1 MVEVDINRLGRR
13 PSDGSDDFA
22 PFYIKGRD
30 EANLQAMEQEL
41 EAMYGSEPPETPD
54 QTAGQQKD
62 QEDKEGWLSRQV
74 KGMYR
79 PYVHGFMRGTQGF
92 FEFLDKAAQ
101 LVTNAMGEVEL
112 KDKSGKIHKITFN
125 KPEVFK
131 ALAEMAEP
139 PADLEPQGFAEK
151 LISGMTQAITELPKY
166 MITPGGPMV
175 SMGTVGAVE
184 ATGRPTKEVA
194 EEALKGALLGK
205 ALEYTNMLR
214 PMKRI
219 PAMFG
224 LGAGQ
229 AAAEAKAKGEELSP
243 EQLAISGTTMAA
255 LAALAGPGKEIEFKR
270 KAAIVEGAE
279 KAAAEAEKEAK
290 ANEVKASEPA
300 YGRATEILHNQGQDP
315 ARYVVVDIQ
324 DLAPSHLPE
333 KGFTR
338 NPRYPENVQER
349 QYETDKAEQAKVIK
363 NAQTYD
369 PAYTVNT
376 DPTLVNG
383 PPAVTREGVV
393 LGGNSRVMTLQEV
406 YRNNPEAAQKYRD
419 ALEMH
424 AQDFG
429 IDPAEIQK
437 FRHPVLVRVVDSSI
451 QDLGDFQRRARL
463 YNEPPTQAMAG
474 QAEGVSKARLLSE
487 ETMDQVVRGLEEFG
501 TLREYMGN
509 RASRDMIAGFYR
521 DGVIEPV
528 EANKYIDSNTG
539 LLTEEGKRLAEQV
552 IRGRVFEDAELL
564 STASREGLKKLD
576 LSLPALMRLKA
587 RGDKWDITPK
597 LAEALRTYTKMK
609 AEGFKSV
616 EDFLAQGRMFE
627 EEPISRD
634 PEAMALLRALSER
647 RPTELRDAFDD
658 MARAAAADIPN
669 QMSFAFYEPERPE
682 QAFSRI
688 FGVKDKSVDEILADW
703 LRTTEVEQ
711 KPLPQEVKT
720 QLRKGAVEGKSPQT
734 EPETVLMGG
743 PTGAGKTSLVNEML
757 AGKEPDFVVADTDH
771 YAKRAGVL
779 DERPAYHEDLSQ
791 LTDSIAREAIKKKYN
806 VIYDSLLTNFGK
818 ARHYIEETLKNNG
831 KATILFVHVDPET
844 SMVRAIKRYMGQDS
858 PRKVPVEV
866 IEKGYNR
873 ALPTFIE
880 LWKRYKDN
888 PKVDFRLYDN
898 SVDGRPHELVFK
910 KTGKQV
916 DIKNEKL
923 FDKLMGID
931 YIAIEGGEKYERSQG
946 PKNLQQALTQGS
958 KIAQGSL
965 RSYYLTEGNRRRIRQ
980 RLGRSDS
987 ESRPELRSEETP
999 APYYS
1004 LTPPAPESPYEKAQK
1019 EYPDDPA
1026 KVEEQLTLWH
1036 RNAQLSLFEDL
1047 EAPREVSS
1055 AAGKVDRAGGV
1066 STLALGIRQELAK
1079 QGRVDLRGKE
1089 VRSAEDLATLA
1100 QVYRDPRFETLR
1112 IFYIKDGKIVAHEGM
1127 TSRLPGM
1134 AIPFSSRPE
1143 RDVYLIKERMR
1154 RLGADGYYLLHNHPS
1169 GEPSPSV
1176 EDLVFTSKMAGDVPG
1191 FLGHIIIDSGRYVEI
1206 RNVAPVKG
1214 QVTLEHFEKAVP
1226 GLPPDWVDP
1235 LLQPAI
1241 PHPLLGQKVLTPED
1255 VARLGRQIRNDEAYG
1270 VLIYRSRGNVRA
1282 IQEVPIGLLKKGRPA
1297 ADYIRGRAR
1306 AFGAQDVVAY
1316 IRSGLRLPREVELD
1330 LIRFNALLDVVYE
1343 SKGSHIGP
1351 PRPLSAKEQVVPGE
1365 IRPRAAYLGRE
1376 VRDYPIYRVAE
1387 DPQRQERPCLVDEP
1401 APYGRPEEI
1410 LFIRPKEADE
1420 LKYAGNINLARIQAP
1435 EDIKAVIENVAER
1448 YAADMNIARR
1458 GRISHEK
1465 TRELADELGMTVEQ
1479 LLARRQGQ
1487 AFNAEEAVAARN
1499 LLVSSATRVR
1509 ALAQKIRDG
1518 EATDLEKLE
1527 FQKALATHQAV
1538 QAQVAGLTAEAGR
1551 ALNSFKILAEA
1562 KAANLADIERYLEA
1576 ATGGEHSLREVA
1588 EKIADLDETAK
1599 ITTTVRQMQKATR
1612 WDMFLEAWI
1621 NGLLSNPVTHTTNTL
1636 SNSLVAL
1643 WQIPERFLA
1652 AGFSRMLRGDVT
1664 AGEALAQIH
1673 GMIEGA
1679 KDGFRLAWEAFKKGE
1694 SITDPLGKIEAA
1706 RYRAISSEN
1715 LELAGDLARA
1725 VDLLGTAIRTPGRF
1739 LTAEDEFFKAVGY
1752 RMELRARAY
1761 RQAAAEGLS
1770 GKAMAERIQSII
1782 ADPPEDI
1789 HMAAVD
1795 AARYQTF
1802 TRQLE
1807 GISADIQRI
1816 AAKHPALR
1824 LIIPFVRTPANI
1836 ARFAFER
1843 TPLAPISRQVRA
1855 DIMAGGPAR
1864 DLALA
1869 RIALGSLVMAVV
1881 GTLAAEGLITGQGPV
1896 DRSMKATLRRI
1907 GWQPYSIKVGDKYYS
1922 YTRLEPLGALFG
1934 LAADAAEII
1943 GQLDELD
1950 ADKLAGAVS
1959 MSISRNITSKTYLR
1973 GITEFINAISD
1984 PDRYMNDYIQR
1995 LVATA
2000 VPAGVAQIERIT
2012 DPVYRDAHSVLEEM
2026 RSRIPGYSKDLP
2038 PRRNLWGRPIVLG
2051 GGLGPDIMSPIYTS
2065 EEKIEPVDQVILDN
2079 EIHVSMP
2086 GHTIHGVPLTPQEYS
2101 RFVELAGNELKDPA
2115 TGLGCLEYLNKL
2127 VKSPEFKAMSD
2138 GPDGMKAK
2146 TIKNVI
2152 ESYREMARE
2161 RMLEEFPELHR
2172 LVVEYM
2178 FEKQR
2183 ALGGT

>member
-1 MVEVDINRLGRR
+1 MVEVDINRVENSPARRLGA
-13 PSDGSDDFA
+13 GSDDFA
-22 PFYIKGRD
+22 PFYVKGRE
-30 EANLQAMEQEL
+30 EANLQAIEQEL
-41 EAMYGSEPPETPD
+41 EAMFGSETPESPGG
-54 QTAGQQKD
+54 GQGA
-62 QEDKEGWLSRQV
+62 ESKEGQKESWLSWQA

-92 FEFLDKAAQ
+92 FEYLDKATQ
-101 LVTNAMGEVEL
+101 LVINAMGEVEL
-112 KDKSGKIHKITFN
+112 KDKSGKTHKIKFN
-125 KPEVFK
+125 KPEIIK

-151 LISGMTQAITELPKY
+151 LISGMIQAITELPKY

-184 ATGRPTKEVA
+184 ATGRPTREVA
-194 EEALKGALLGK
+194 EETLKGALLGK

-219 PAMFG
+219 PTMFG
-224 LGAGQ
+224 LGAGH

-255 LAALAGPGKEIEFKR
+255 LAALAGPGEEIEFKR
-270 KAAIVEGAE
+270 REAVVEGAE
-279 KAAAEAEKEAK
+279 KAAAEAKKEAK
-290 ANEVKASEPA
+290 ANEVKATEPA

-333 KGFTR
+333 KGFAR

-406 YRNNPEAAQKYRD
+406 YRNNPEASQKYRD

-451 QDLGDFQRRARL
+451 QDLADFQRRARL

-616 EDFLAQGRMFE
+616 EDFLAQRRMFE
-627 EEPISRD
+627 EEPIARD
-634 PEAMALLRALSER
+634 PEAMALLRALSEK

-669 QMSFAFYEPERPE
+669 QMSFGFYEPETPE

-688 FGVKDKSVDEILADW
+688 FGKNEELAVAAEQGAGYGPPPKEIRVPLKRAKELEDLQFKGKRKAADYGEAQHLA
-703 LRTTEVEQ
+703 LT
-711 KPLPQEVKT
+711 
-720 QLRKGAVEGKSPQT
+720 
-734 EPETVLMGG
+734 GG
-743 PTGAGKTSLVNEML
+743 PPGAGKTTARKAMGVDAE
-757 AGKEPDFVVADTDH
+757 KYVVAD
-771 YAKRAGVL
+771 A
-779 DERPAYHEDLSQ
+779 
-791 LTDSIAREAIKKKYN
+791 DSIKKDAGYEDQAAAFHEQSSEINARVAERAIREGYN
-806 VIYDSLLTNFGK
+806 LVYDSLLSNFKKADKYIREVLSRGGHVSIAFTNIDAHTSQ
-818 ARHYIEETLKNNG
+818 ARSLARVLLGE
-831 KATILFVHVDPET
+831 
-844 SMVRAIKRYMGQDS
+844 SKRVI
-858 PRKVPVEV
+858 PAEV
-866 IEKGYNR
+866 SAKGYNR
-873 ALPTFIE
+873 SLPTFIE
-880 LWKRYKDN
+880 LWKRYKDDDR
-888 PKVDFRLYDN
+888 VDFYLIDN
-898 SVDGRPHELVFK
+898 NVDGRKAVTVFTK
-910 KTGKQV
+910 EDGKLEVYNQ
-916 DIKNEKL
+916 KL
-923 FDKLMGID
+923 FDKLMKTP
-931 YIAIEGGEKYERSQG
+931 YHELEGGGKYERDQAITAQD
-946 PKNLQQALTQGS
+946 LQAQAEEIRHRARTIQSHVQSRGGVRG
-958 KIAQGSL
+958 KAQ
-965 RSYYLTEGNRRRIRQ
+965 E
-980 RLGRSDS
+980 
-987 ESRPELRSEETP
+987 
-999 APYYS
+999 APQQVVS
-1004 LTPPAPESPYEKAQK
+1004 PPESPYEKAKKQH
-1019 EYPDDPA
+1019 PNDPA
-1026 KVEEQLTLWH
+1026 KVEEQLSLWH

-1055 AAGKVDRAGGV
+1055 AAGKVDRVGGV
-1066 STLALGIRQELAK
+1066 STLALGIRADLAK
-1079 QGRVDLRGKE
+1079 EGRVDLRGKE

-1112 IFYIKDGKIVAHEGM
+1112 IFYIKDGKIVAHEGV

-1143 RDVYLIKERMR
+1143 RDVYLIKERIR

-1169 GEPSPSV
+1169 GNPLPSPN
-1176 EDLVFTSKMAGDVPG
+1176 DIAFTSKMAGDVSG

-1206 RNVAPVKG
+1206 RNVSPLKG
-1214 QVTLEHFEKAVP
+1214 QVTLEYFERPVP
-1226 GLPPDWVDP
+1226 GLPPDWADP

-1241 PHPLLGQKVLTPED
+1241 PHPLLGEKVLTPED
-1255 VARLGRQIRNDEAYG
+1255 VARLGRQIRNPHGYATL
-1270 VLIYRSRGNVRA
+1270 VYRSREVVRA
-1282 IQEVPIGLLKKGRPA
+1282 IQEVPIALLKSKSA
-1297 ADYIRGRAR
+1297 TDFLRGRAR
-1306 AFGAQDVVAY
+1306 AFGAQNVIAY
-1316 IRSGLRLPREVELD
+1316 MEGYRLPVDVEKK
-1330 LIRFNALLDVVYE
+1330 LIQEHVLLDAVYGT
-1343 SKGSHIGP
+1343 SGQTV
-1351 PRPLSAKEQVVPGE
+1351 SAREQGIFPVPGYE
-1365 IRPRAAYLGRE
+1365 LGRQ

-1387 DPQRQERPCLVDEP
+1387 DPLRQQAPYLTDEP

-1410 LFIRPKEADE
+1410 LFIRPKEADD

-1448 YAADMNIARR
+1448 YAAEMNIARR

-1465 TRELADELGMTVEQ
+1465 TQELADELGMTVEQ

-1509 ALAQKIRDG
+1509 ALAEKIRNG

-1527 FQKALATHQAV
+1527 FHKALATHQAV

-1576 ATGGEHSLREVA
+1576 AMGGKHSLQEVA

-1599 ITTTVRQMQKATR
+1599 ITTTVGQMQKATR

-1621 NGLLSNPVTHTTNTL
+1621 NGLLSNPVTHATNTL
-1636 SNSLVAL
+1636 SNSIVAI

-1652 AGFSRMLRGDVT
+1652 AGFSRMLRGDIA
-1664 AGEALAQIH
+1664 AGEAKAQIF

-1694 SITDPLGKIEAA
+1694 SITDPLGKVEAA

-1715 LELAGDLARA
+1715 LEHAGDLARA

-1761 RQAAAEGLS
+1761 RQAAAEGLK
-1770 GKAMAERIQSII
+1770 GKEMAERIQSII
-1782 ADPPEDI
+1782 TDPPEDI
-1789 HMAAVD
+1789 HMAAID

-1807 GISADIQRI
+1807 GMSAGLQRFV
-1816 AAKHPALR
+1816 AKHPVWR
-1824 LIIPFVRTPANI
+1824 LVAPFIRTPANVM
-1836 ARFAFER
+1836 RFAFER

-1881 GTLAAEGLITGQGPV
+1881 TTMAAEGKITGRGPE
-1896 DRSMKATLRRI
+1896 DPYMRKTLRRM
-1907 GWQPYSIKVGDKYYS
+1907 GWQPYSIKVGGTYYS
-1922 YTRLEPLGALFG
+1922 YARLEPLGALFG

-1943 GQLDELD
+1943 GQLDELN
-1950 ADKLAGAVS
+1950 ANKLGVAIL
-1959 MSISRNITSKTYLR
+1959 MSISRNMTSKTYLR
-1973 GITEFINAISD
+1973 GISEFMNAYSD

-1995 LVATA
+1995 LVASA

-2012 DPVYRDAHSVLEEM
+2012 DPVYRDAHSILEEM

-2115 TGLGCLEYLNKL
+2115 TGLGCLEYLNQL
-2127 VKSPEFKAMSD
+2127 VKTPEFKAMSD

-2152 ESYREMARE
+2152 EAYREMARE
-2161 RMLEEFPELHR
+2161 RMLEESPDLHR

-2178 FEKQR
+2178 LEKER
-2183 ALGGT
+2183 ALGGM